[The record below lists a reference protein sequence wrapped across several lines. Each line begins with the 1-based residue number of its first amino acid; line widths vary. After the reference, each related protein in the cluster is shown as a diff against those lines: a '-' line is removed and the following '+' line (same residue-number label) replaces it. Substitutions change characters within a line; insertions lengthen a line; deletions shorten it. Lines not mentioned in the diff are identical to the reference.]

1 MQLQIAHSFIALMFQ
16 LTIVFSYNKFL
27 LPVLVV
33 FVAAVMSP
41 LIVHNSQFKWHCH
54 FQYVHVLENLSF
66 LSDLKWNRMVIK
78 INFNWK

>member
-16 LTIVFSYNKFL
+16 LTIFFLSYIFITRF
-27 LPVLVV
+27 
-33 FVAAVMSP
+33 FVAVMSS

-66 LSDLKWNRMVIK
+66 LSDFKWNRMVIK
-78 INFNWK
+78 INFNWQ